1 MEGRFVSGLEGRLV
15 SEVVFPERTSFFSR
29 AESPWASVP
38 GEGVFCAFGGMLD
51 VRTDDQLW
59 SPLGIPEEFK
69 RVSEATFRE
78 LVDDSIAIMAR
89 SNTGS

>member
-1 MEGRFVSGLEGRLV
+1 MEGRFVSGLEGKLV

-29 AESPWASVP
+29 AESPWAWLV
-38 GEGVFCAFGGMLD
+38 GGDVFWAYGGTLNA
-51 VRTDDQLW
+51 RTEDQLY

-69 RVSEATFRE
+69 GVSEETFRR
-78 LVDDSIAIMAR
+78 LVDESIASMAR